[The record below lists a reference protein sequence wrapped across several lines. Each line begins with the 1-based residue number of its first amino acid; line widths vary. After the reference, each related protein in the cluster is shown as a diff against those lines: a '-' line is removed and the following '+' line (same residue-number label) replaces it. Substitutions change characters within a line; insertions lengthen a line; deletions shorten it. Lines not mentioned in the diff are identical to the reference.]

1 MTRSSIM
8 LLGIFIW
15 FVIGCYISFT
25 ARKKTGPGIA
35 EYFIANRTIGGFVA
49 AMTYSATTYSA
60 FMMVGLVGMTY
71 TFGISTM
78 GFELSYLM
86 GTILLLVLFAPYFW
100 SMSRKYNCITPSEL
114 LGKAYGSQLLG
125 GITTIFSLLMLIP
138 YMSVQFTGI
147 GYLLETLTGI
157 SYERGVFLTLI
168 IVLVFTLWAGMR
180 SVAWTDTLQSLI
192 MFISSIILLIYV
204 MNHFFGGFSQFFQ
217 IMQNEHADMLNAS
230 KMNYQRFLGL
240 TIPWLFFAL
249 TNPQVA
255 QRMFISRNKKSLKI
269 MIAGFSIFGL
279 FYTLIV
285 VHLGLAAKHIF
296 PQITNTDLITP
307 MILEKTPVFLA
318 LVVFLGIVAASVST
332 VNSIILTLSS
342 MCTVDIYGKLFSAG
356 EDKRLLFGK
365 IMVPVISMAAF
376 FFSLG
381 RFGIIVELSVMSSAG
396 LLALVPSY
404 FGIFWQKG
412 DKVAAIS
419 SIISGGLATI
429 TMYFTG
435 YFPLGIWPGIWCL
448 IISTLVFILI
458 SQIRFDKTAFNMND
472 AEEIKIY

>member
-1 MTRSSIM
+1 MTRSSVM
-8 LLGIFIW
+8 LWGIFVW
-15 FVIGCYISFT
+15 FILGCIISFT
-25 ARKKTGPGIA
+25 AKKKTGSGIA

-71 TFGISTM
+71 SFGVSTM

-100 SMSRKYNCITPSEL
+100 SVSRKYNCITPSEL
-114 LGKAYGSQLLG
+114 LAKAYQSPALG
-125 GITTIFSLLMLIP
+125 GIATLFSLLMLIP

-157 SYERGVFLTLI
+157 PYSAGVFITLI
-168 IVLVFTLWAGMR
+168 IILVFTLWAGMR

-192 MFISSIILLIYV
+192 MLISSIFLLYYV
-204 MNHFFGGFSQFFQ
+204 MNHFFGGFGQFFLVIQ
-217 IMQNEHADMLNAS
+217 REHSDLLSAS
-230 KMNYQRFLGL
+230 KMPYQRFIGL

-255 QRMFISRNKKSLKI
+255 QRMFISRDKKSLKI
-269 MIAGFSIFGL
+269 MITGFAAFGL
-279 FYTLIV
+279 IYTLIV
-285 VHLGLAAKHIF
+285 IHLGLAARHIF
-296 PQITNTDLITP
+296 PDIANTDMITP
-307 MILEKTPVFLA
+307 MILEKIPVILA

-342 MCTVDIYGKLFSAG
+342 MCTVDVYGRLFKVT
-356 EDKRLLFGK
+356 EEKRLLFGK
-365 IMVPVISMAAF
+365 IMVPVIAFSAF

-396 LLALVPSY
+396 LLALAPS
-404 FGIFWQKG
+404 FLGIFWEKR
-412 DKVAAIS
+412 DRIASVS
-419 SIISGGLATI
+419 SIIVGGLATI
-429 TMYFTG
+429 IMYFTG
-435 YFPLGIWPGIWCL
+435 YFPFGIWPGVWCL
-448 IISTLVFILI
+448 IFSTTVFVVICKM
-458 SQIRFDKTAFNMND
+458 RFQNKAKKVESEN
-472 AEEIKIY
+472 K

>member
-8 LLGIFIW
+8 LWGIAFWFILGCI
-15 FVIGCYISFT
+15 ISFS
-25 ARKKTGPGIA
+25 AKKRTGPGIA

-71 TFGISTM
+71 SFGVSTM

-100 SMSRKYNCITPSEL
+100 SISRKYDCITPSEL
-114 LGKAYGSQLLG
+114 LSKAYHSPVLG
-125 GITTIFSLLMLIP
+125 GITTIFSMLMLIP

-157 SYERGVFLTLI
+157 PYQLGVFFTLI
-168 IVLVFTLWAGMR
+168 IILVFTLWAGMR

-192 MFISSIILLIYV
+192 MFISSIILLYYV
-204 MNHFFGGFSQFFQ
+204 MNHYFGGFNQFFQ
-217 IMQNEHADMLNAS
+217 VIQNDHSDLLAAD
-230 KMNYQRFLGL
+230 KMPYQRFLGL

-255 QRMFISRNKKSLKI
+255 QRMFISRDKKSLK
-269 MIAGFSIFGL
+269 
-279 FYTLIV
+279 V
-285 VHLGLAAKHIF
+285 
-296 PQITNTDLITP
+296 
-307 MILEKTPVFLA
+307 EKIPVALA

-342 MCTVDIYGKLFSAG
+342 MCTVDVYGKLFKVEEG
-356 EDKRLLFGK
+356 KRLLFGK
-365 IMVPVISMAAF
+365 IMVPVIALSAF

-381 RFGIIVELSVMSSAG
+381 KFGVIVELSVMSSAG
-396 LLALVPSY
+396 LLALAPSY
-404 FGIFWQKG
+404 FGIFWKKG
-412 DKVAAIS
+412 NSIASIS
-419 SIISGGLATI
+419 SIVVSGLATI
-429 TMYFTG
+429 VMYFTG
-435 YFPLGIWPGIWCL
+435 YFPLGIWPGVWCL
-448 IISTLVFILI
+448 IISTMIFFLV
-458 SQIRFDKTAFNMND
+458 STIRYSKKA
-472 AEEIKIY
+472 

>member
-1 MTRSSIM
+1 MNTASIM
-8 LLGIFIW
+8 LWGLALWFFLGC
-15 FVIGCYISFT
+15 VVSYL
-25 ARKKTGPGIA
+25 AKKKTGPGIA
-35 EYFIANRTIGGFVA
+35 EYFIANRTIGGFIS

-71 TFGISTM
+71 ALGVSAM

-100 SMSRKYNCITPSEL
+100 TVAKEYDCISPTEL
-114 LGKAYGSQLLG
+114 LSKVYQSNLLG
-125 GITTIFSLLMLIP
+125 GIATVFTMFMLIP

-157 SYERGVFLTLI
+157 PYQVGVFLTLI

-180 SVAWTDTLQSLI
+180 SVAWTDCLQSMI
-192 MFISSIILLIYV
+192 MLISSLALLYYV
-204 MNHFFGGFSQFFQ
+204 INNFFGGLGSFFQ
-217 IMQNEHADMLNAS
+217 IIQQEHSELLAAN
-230 KMNYQRFLGL
+230 KMPYQRFLGL

-255 QRMFISRNKKSLKI
+255 QRMFIPKDKKSLNT
-269 MIAGFSIFGL
+269 MIIGFATFGL
-279 FYTLIV
+279 VYTLIV
-285 VHLGLAAKHIF
+285 VHLGLAARHIF
-296 PQITNTDLITP
+296 PQVTKSDMITP
-307 MILEKTPVFLA
+307 LILEKIPVLLA

-342 MCTVDIYGKLFSAG
+342 MCTVDIFSHFYRFEEKAKLI
-356 EDKRLLFGK
+356 FGK
-365 IMVPVISMAAF
+365 IMVPIIAILAF

-404 FGIFWQKG
+404 FGIFWPKR
-412 DKVAAIS
+412 DLVAAIS
-419 SIISGGLATI
+419 SIVIGGASTI
-429 TMYFTG
+429 IMYFTG
-435 YFPLGIWPGIWCL
+435 YYPLGIWPGVWC
-448 IISTLVFILI
+448 IFISTLIYILI
-458 SQIRFDKTAFNMND
+458 SKIRFSKKA
-472 AEEIKIY
+472 ILKS